1 MSKKRRKKKN
11 SKGAIIVAIIII
23 IALLIGV
30 VFLFSGSKGEGDN
43 IETTTDPEISTTL
56 GDSEKNEPEETEK
69 TESTTSSQETEET
82 TQEEEKED
90 TTIPTAAPV
99 EKVEAD
105 LSDMIKNIV
114 AHYES
119 YMSMEKGVLFI
130 NESEAVQRNG
140 RYELILRSNAKS
152 PNQYVAD
159 VYVDMK
165 TGAVEDSMGSE
176 PWSVEIWY

>member
-11 SKGAIIVAIIII
+11 SKSAVIVAVIIILALI
-23 IALLIGV
+23 IGLG
-30 VFLFSGSKGEGDN
+30 FLFSGNGRNGGNPK
-43 IETTTDPEISTTL
+43 ETTSPEISTTL
-56 GDSEKNEPEETEK
+56 GDNEKNEPEETEK
-69 TESTTSSQETEET
+69 PEDTTAPEETEEAT
-82 TQEEEKED
+82 KKED

-99 EKVEAD
+99 EKVEED
-105 LSDMIKNIV
+105 LSDMIKKIT

-119 YMSMEKGVLFI
+119 YMSMDKGVLFI

-140 RYELILRSNAKS
+140 KYEFILRSNAKS

-176 PWSVEIWY
+176 TWFVEIWY